1 MSLKWRRPLTVGLSV
16 IVGIALIP
24 LAAAS
29 ANALNAIPRAMA
41 SASGGVSVAA
51 AAARTPGSFQA
62 IAVSRVLDTGSRLG
76 APGPLAAYQ
85 SIAVRVLGVGAVP
98 ASGVAAVVVRV
109 TVTSPT
115 GAGYILAYADGA
127 TRPHASNLNFRA
139 GQTVSNLVVVPVGG
153 DGKIRLVN
161 GSSRGS
167 VQLMAAASGYYVAGE
182 PSASGTFRAL
192 PMRRV
197 LDTRSGLGAAGPL
210 PGASSLPVTMIGVG
224 GVPTAGVSAVVVN
237 MTVTAP
243 SASGYVAVAAD
254 GSPHTIASNVNFAPG
269 QTVANL
275 VVVPLGTDGKFS
287 VFNGSRGSVQ
297 LITDVVGY
305 YLTGRAKAAG
315 TFQPVPASRLLD
327 TRLGAAAAPLPAHAS
342 MSVTAVG
349 RAGLPAS
356 GVSSVMLNVTVAG
369 AAGGSLTI
377 YPDGG
382 DTATGSVL
390 PFATGQTVANLA
402 VVPVGPRGLIRVS
415 NSSGGAVNLL
425 VDVAGGYLTETG
437 AATCNALHSDP
448 AGTAITRW
456 NPITLCVLSLLRQSA
471 GNLGDVNTMIEYESS
486 GDPNA
491 VNNYDINAQE
501 GHPSEG
507 LIQVI
512 RPTFDQYRTPQLPN
526 DLFNPAANLY
536 AGLNYAINTYGS
548 IHNVPG
554 LVSLRNGGGYVGYI
568 AHL

>member
-1 MSLKWRRPLTVGLSV
+1 M

-24 LAAAS
+24 LAAGS
-29 ANALNAIPRAMA
+29 ANALNAIPRATEMA
-41 SASGGVSVAA
+41 SASGAASVAA
-51 AAARTPGSFQA
+51 AAARTPGSFQT

-76 APGPLAAYQ
+76 APGPLAADQ

-109 TVTSPT
+109 TVTAPT
-115 GAGYILAYADGA
+115 AAGYILAYADGA
-127 TRPHASNLNFRA
+127 TRPHASSLNFA
-139 GQTVSNLVVVPVGG
+139 PGQTVSNLVVVPVGG

-167 VQLMAAASGYYVAGE
+167 VQLLAAVSGYYAAGQ
-182 PSASGTFRAL
+182 PSAAGAFRAL

-210 PGASSLPVTMIGVG
+210 RGASSLPVKMIGVA

-243 SASGYVAVAAD
+243 SASGYIAVAAD
-254 GSPHTIASNVNFAPG
+254 GSPHRTASNVNFTAG

-275 VVVPLGTDGKFS
+275 AVVPLGTDGKFS
-287 VFNGSRGSVQ
+287 VFNGSGGSVQ
-297 LITDVVGY
+297 LIADVVGY

-315 TFQPVPASRLLD
+315 TFQPVPASRVLD

-342 MSVTAVG
+342 ISVTAPG

-356 GVSSVMLNVTVAG
+356 GVSSVILNVTVVG
-369 AAGGSLTI
+369 AAAAGYLSI

-382 DTATGSVL
+382 GTATGSVL
-390 PFATGQTVANLA
+390 PFAPGQTVANLA

-415 NSSGGAVNLL
+415 NSSGRAVNLL

-437 AATCNALHSDP
+437 AAPCNALHSDP

-471 GNLGDVNTMIEYESS
+471 GNLGDVNTIIEYESS

-491 VNNYDINAQE
+491 VNNTDINAQE

-536 AGLNYAINTYGS
+536 AGLNYAIHTYGS

-568 AHL
+568 AHR